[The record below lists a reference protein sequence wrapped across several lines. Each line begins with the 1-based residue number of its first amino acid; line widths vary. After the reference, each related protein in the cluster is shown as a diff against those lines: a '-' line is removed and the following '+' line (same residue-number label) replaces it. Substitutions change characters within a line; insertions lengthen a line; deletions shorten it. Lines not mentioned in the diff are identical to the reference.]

1 MVESTARI
9 DGDSSS
15 FNPILVMQL
24 KAALPVGLVLSI
36 GSTVWG
42 GATLL
47 QEIAA
52 GGGIAGAMLAGGLI
66 QRVTVFQPC
75 ARVSYIADSRGLTV
89 MSGGL
94 IDHQYPVA
102 DIADFRMTRAGKL
115 TSAAFSKWPDLPRA
129 ELELH
134 GKRWGKHKD
143 LPRIMV
149 WDNALVETAER
160 EIRSVLRL
168 PPLSVSDA

>member
-15 FNPILVMQL
+15 LNPIFAMQL
-24 KAALPVGLVLSI
+24 KVALPVGLVLII

-47 QEIAA
+47 QGMAA
-52 GGGIAGAMLAGGLI
+52 GGGIAGGMLAGGLI

-75 ARVSYIADSRGLTV
+75 ARTSYIADSRGLTV

-102 DIADFRMTRAGKL
+102 DIADFRLTRAGKL
-115 TSAAFSKWPDLPRA
+115 TSAAFSRWPDLPRG

-134 GKRWGKHKD
+134 GRHWGKHKD

-149 WDNALVETAER
+149 WDNAVVEAAER
-160 EIRSVLRL
+160 EIRRVLGL
-168 PPLSVSDA
+168 SPLSNPDA